1 MKCPICQTVFEPKRV
16 DAKTCGKDSCRKKL
30 QRLSKAEGGV
40 KIGVPEKN
48 TEAKT
53 KTPLKAPTKPT
64 VSKHPSI
71 KPPKPD
77 YMTDYDYSRWDGVEC
92 KWGPCLD
99 KNCKWRN
106 RD

>member
-1 MKCPICQTVFEPKRV
+1 MKCLQCNKVFAPKRKTAKFCS
-16 DAKTCGKDSCRKKL
+16 DACRRDYNRTKV
-30 QRLSKAEGGV
+30 EGGTENNF
-40 KIGVPEKN
+40 PEKN
-48 TEAKT
+48 MEVKT

-71 KPPKPD
+71 RPPKPD

-99 KNCKWRN
+99 KNCKWR
-106 RD
+106 D